1 MLFRFRLPA
10 HIFVALSL
18 IFSCASFAR
27 AQDDDGFGDA
37 AVDPIKLF
45 DKGQDA
51 HQKGNLELALEFYE
65 EAIKVRPEFP
75 EAEYQRGVAL
85 VALGRLPEAEKSFRW
100 AVELRA
106 EWALPQAA
114 LGSLLL
120 RLKRLDEAQVSL
132 ERALKL
138 DARNAG
144 ALLALTDLYLRRK
157 ASPAVMQQLLGQL
170 QQATAT
176 DEASGAL
183 WSARG
188 SIERALGEKRM
199 ALASFDRAL
208 GHNPSDLAAR
218 LERAELR
225 AEAGDFERALEDAV
239 AALRAA
245 PKSVNA
251 SLTLA
256 RIQAQAGKPEEAKRT
271 LEALD
276 EASKQLPEV
285 VALRNAMLASDADT
299 NDPESCA
306 ALEKLLESDQT
317 HASLLA
323 RLGSCYRV
331 SDPARSLAF
340 YRRASDLE
348 PRSLDYATGYTAAL
362 VQARRFNEAIV
373 IARRILAVAP
383 DNYTAHANLATA
395 LYESKRY
402 AEALVEYNWLLAAK
416 PDLAVAYF
424 FIGTV
429 HDYLGQYPE
438 ALAAYETFLARA
450 NPKDN
455 QLEIDKINLRLPS
468 LRRQIERG
476 EGTKRKKKKE

>member
-1 MLFRFRLPA
+1 MLFRFRHLA
-10 HIFVALSL
+10 VIFLALSL
-18 IFSCASFAR
+18 TFACASFTG
-27 AQDDDGFGDA
+27 AQNDDGFGDA

-75 EAEYQRGVAL
+75 EAEYQRAVAL
-85 VALGRLPEAEKSFRW
+85 VALSRLPEAEKSFRR
-100 AVELRA
+100 AIELRA

-114 LGSLLL
+114 LGALLL
-120 RLKRLDEAQVSL
+120 RLKRLDEAQASL

-138 DARNAG
+138 DARNPV

-157 ASPAVMQQLLGQL
+157 APPAAMQQLLGQL
-170 QQATAT
+170 QQATAS
-176 DEASGAL
+176 DDAGGAL

-188 SIERALGEKRM
+188 SIEYALGEKRA
-199 ALASFDRAL
+199 ALTSFDRAL
-208 GHNPSDLAAR
+208 NLNPVDLAAR
-218 LERAELR
+218 IERAELR
-225 AEAGDFERALEDAV
+225 AEAGDFERALEDAG

-245 PKSVNA
+245 PRSVNA

-256 RIQAQAGKPEEAKRT
+256 RIQAQAGKKDEARRT

-285 VALRNAMLASDADT
+285 IALRNAMLASEAGDDA
-299 NDPESCA
+299 ESCA
-306 ALEKLLESDQT
+306 ALQKLLETDARN
-317 HASLLA
+317 ASLLA

-331 SDPARSLAF
+331 SDPARSIDY

-348 PRSLDYATGYTAAL
+348 PRSLAYATGYTAAL
-362 VQARRFNEAIV
+362 VQARRFAEASI
-373 IARRILAVAP
+373 IARRILSVAP

-395 LYESKRY
+395 LYELKRY
-402 AEALVEYNWLLAAK
+402 PEALVEYNWLLASK
-416 PDLAVAYF
+416 PDLTVAYF

-468 LRRQIERG
+468 LRRQIARG
-476 EGTKRKKKKE
+476 EGAKRKKKE